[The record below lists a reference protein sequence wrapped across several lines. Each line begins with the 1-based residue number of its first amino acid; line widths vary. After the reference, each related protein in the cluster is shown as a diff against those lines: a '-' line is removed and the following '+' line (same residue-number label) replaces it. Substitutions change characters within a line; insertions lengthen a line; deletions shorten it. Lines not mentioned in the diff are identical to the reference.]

1 MGIHNQENKC
11 TYAYTSQTHNQ
22 NNDHGCASQPTAVQ
36 SQYLPGQ
43 QLSAQLL
50 GAGMPVMA
58 QAQLAN
64 TVRGWLRS
72 HVQTGILFEDE
83 KFAKPSLLMP
93 SVNQPPVPQ
102 AHQPETPVQTAAAP
116 VGHLDVA
123 APICLSG
130 CVSRL

>member
-1 MGIHNQENKC
+1 MIMVVLASLQQFNPN
-11 TYAYTSQTHNQ
+11 TY
-22 NNDHGCASQPTAVQ
+22 
-36 SQYLPGQ
+36 
-43 QLSAQLL
+43 L
-50 GAGMPVMA
+50 GNSCLHSCLAGMPVMA

-83 KFAKPSLLMP
+83 KFAKPSLLLP

-116 VGHLDVA
+116 VGHLNVS